1 MTLNRIANETNEEI
15 ENAAETGWKAA
26 TDVARRGVETSRDV
40 AETTL
45 STANDAFR
53 RVTDQVTQ
61 VLGFNGPQ
69 AEELARRSSR
79 NVEAMTQAGSALA
92 PGAQDVSQEI
102 FGLIEERIRTN
113 IDAVNRLAG
122 ARSVPDLV
130 AVQSDLVRDGLRQA
144 LETGRRVAEMSL
156 RTADE
161 AARAIGAGV
170 QANAGR
176 VRRAA

>member
-1 MTLNRIANETNEEI
+1 MALNRTTNETNERI
-15 ENAAETGWKAA
+15 ENAVETGRNAA
-26 TDVARRGVETSRDV
+26 ADAARRGIETGRHV

-45 STANDAFR
+45 NTANEAFR

-79 NVEAMTQAGSALA
+79 NVEVMTHAGSILA
-92 PGAQDVSQEI
+92 RGAQEVSHEV

-144 LETGRRVAEMSL
+144 IETGRRVAEMSL

-161 AARAIGAGV
+161 AARAIQAGV
-170 QANAGR
+170 QASADR